1 MSPVYRSRW
10 RTRWECID
18 IIDPEAD
25 IRPNAKKKWFDP
37 QTALRALEK
46 RDIGLLIA
54 DGYSIFWTVG
64 KQKPLF
70 VGKLSADRSA
80 LKTASLPCSCGMRA
94 AQSMTR
100 SPKNI

>member
-1 MSPVYRSRW
+1 MRFA
-10 RTRWECID
+10 ID

-54 DGYSIFWTVG
+54 DPGE
-64 KQKPLF
+64 
-70 VGKLSADRSA
+70 LSGPQRVAREWSA
-80 LKTASLPCSCGMRA
+80 MHH
-94 AQSMTR
+94 
-100 SPKNI
+100 